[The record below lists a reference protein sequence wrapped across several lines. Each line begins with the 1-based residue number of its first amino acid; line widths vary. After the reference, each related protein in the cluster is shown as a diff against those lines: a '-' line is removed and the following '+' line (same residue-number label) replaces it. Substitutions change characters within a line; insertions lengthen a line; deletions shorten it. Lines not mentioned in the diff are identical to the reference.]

1 MIKKEWLF
9 MSQEPKKLKKED
21 IIWGCSVCGSFN
33 AINNIQCGKCQKI
46 QESTDKKL

>member
-21 IIWGCSVCGSFN
+21 IIWGCSVCGSLN
-33 AINNIQCGKCQKI
+33 GINNIQCGKCQKI
-46 QESTDKKL
+46 KEPTDTTY

>member
-9 MSQEPKKLKKED
+9 MNAKPKKLKKEN
-21 IIWGCSVCGSFN
+21 ISWSCSVCGSLN

-46 QESTDKKL
+46 KEPTDTTY